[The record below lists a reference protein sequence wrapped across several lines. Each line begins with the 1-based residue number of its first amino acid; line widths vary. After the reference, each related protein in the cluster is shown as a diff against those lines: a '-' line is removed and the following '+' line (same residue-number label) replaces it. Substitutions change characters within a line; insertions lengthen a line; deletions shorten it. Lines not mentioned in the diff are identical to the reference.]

1 MPQKKFSPDNTIK
14 RICVF
19 CGSSPGT
26 RQVYTEFAQQLGKA
40 IVSQGMGLVYGG
52 GSIGLMGIIADAVLK
67 EKGKVIGV
75 IPHALSSKEFAHTGL
90 TDLRLVSSMHER
102 KAMMVELSDA
112 FIAMPGG
119 FGTFDEF
126 FEILTWAQLGLHA
139 KPIGLLNVEGYF
151 DLLLEFIN
159 QVLEEGFIQKNH
171 RHLIIASHDP
181 EKLLRSLI
189 SYKSARLPKFIN
201 LQEA

>member
-1 MPQKKFSPDNTIK
+1 
-14 RICVF
+14 
-19 CGSSPGT
+19 
-26 RQVYTEFAQQLGKA
+26 
-40 IVSQGMGLVYGG
+40 
-52 GSIGLMGIIADAVLK
+52 MGIIADAVLK
-67 EKGKVIGV
+67 EKGEIIGV
-75 IPHALSSKEFAHTGL
+75 IPQALSSKELAHTGL
-90 TDLRLVSSMHER
+90 TELRLVSSMHER

-119 FGTFDEF
+119 FGTFDEL
-126 FEILTWAQLGLHA
+126 FEVLTWAQLGLHT
-139 KPIGLLNVEGYF
+139 KPVGLLNVEGYF

-189 SYKSARLPKFIN
+189 SYKSTKLPKFIN